1 MSKANVVLPPTFDDG
16 MLNANNN
23 ASLVLWWGVFSF
35 HVAHKQLA

>member
-1 MSKANVVLPPTFDDG
+1 MSQIDVVLPPKFDDG
-16 MLNANNN
+16 VFNVNIN

>member
-1 MSKANVVLPPTFDDG
+1 MSHANVVLPPTFDDDV
-16 MLNANNN
+16 LNVNIN